1 MVVFV
6 THNVNK
12 HVFALKGNKEI
23 FYNVFKPL
31 AYDHPN
37 EGFNDK
43 KNDQEYMFDDD
54 DDISS
59 IIY

>member
-43 KNDQEYMFDDD
+43 KND
-54 DDISS
+54 
-59 IIY
+59 